1 MTLWTKVNA
10 LLAGISDP
18 KTRIDIATSINYL
31 YNLFSHGAISEDQ
44 LRSDLKEICASVI
57 ESSNPLLTEEE
68 AMRRAEAVADDLIR
82 TMKLESI
89 HHRVR
94 VRLRS
99 LFPP

>member
-1 MTLWTKVNA
+1 MTLWTKINA

-57 ESSNPLLTEEE
+57 EASNPLLTEEE
-68 AMRRAEAVADDLIR
+68 AMRRAEAVVDDLVK

-89 HHRVR
+89 HYRVR
-94 VRLRS
+94 MRMRS
-99 LFPP
+99 LLSP